1 MERRDIPAWIAAAAT
16 AAMVVM
22 VFFGGFATKDDLAS
36 VGDRISAVEDRI
48 SAVEESIDDL
58 RDELRQDIRDLNRR
72 IDNILLADRETPA
85 Q

>member
-1 MERRDIPAWIAAAAT
+1 MERRDIPAWIAAAAA

-22 VFFGGFATKDDLAS
+22 VFFGGFATKDDLA
-36 VGDRISAVEDRI
+36 AVEDRI
-48 SAVEESIDDL
+48 SAVEESIDELRDDL
-58 RDELRQDIRDLNRR
+58 RRDIRELNRR